1 MNRRA
6 ATRAMAAVIGLAVL
20 LALLAGC
27 SLARTPGRAGQ
38 VLTFSAEPPSLLLV
52 ILGSTSAQ
60 AHDALSAAVVTS
72 ARTGEHIIVLS
83 ASGRT
88 LGEFAAPGPPAMSA
102 PSAPLPP
109 AGDAT
114 SFELAE
120 YHKGSTVARA
130 AVARDLRTLHLR
142 ERQEVRT
149 WAGQVVARVW
159 SAAQRQAGGVAG
171 VDRSLANAIADEA
184 ALQQAAGGFGARL
197 VLSLIDVPDPDQ
209 PPIGLDASLAGMTV
223 VLTGVPDSLADA
235 SWQAALLDAGAVQAY
250 VLPAAAESLA
260 PGLISRGLS
269 GPTGFRFVV
278 TGLDY
283 APGQFTVPRR
293 ALPSLRR
300 LLRLLTIGY
309 PDATATINAYTDTV
323 PVPGGNL
330 LLSWRR
336 AKAVTAWL
344 VDHGVAAYRLEAIG
358 HGSADPVAPNK
369 AAGQPLNRRVVV
381 IVSASG

>member
-1 MNRRA
+1 M
-6 ATRAMAAVIGLAVL
+6 TAVIGLALVL
-20 LALLAGC
+20 AVVAGC
-27 SLARTPGRAGQ
+27 NLVRTPARAGQ
-38 VLTFSAEPPSLLLV
+38 VLTVPAEPPSLLLL

-60 AHDALSAAVVTS
+60 AHDVLSSAVVAS
-72 ARTGEHIIVLS
+72 ARTGEHIVVLN

-88 LGEFAAPGPPAMSA
+88 LGEFAAPKPPAIRA

-109 AGDAT
+109 GGDAT

-120 YHKGSTVARA
+120 YHKSSTAARA
-130 AVARDLRTLHLR
+130 TVARDLRTLQLR
-142 ERQEVRT
+142 GRQSVRT

-159 SAAQRQAGGVAG
+159 SAAQLPATGPAS
-171 VDRSLANAIADEA
+171 VDRSLANAVADEA
-184 ALQQAAGGFGARL
+184 ALQQAGGGFGARL
-197 VLSLIDVPDPDQ
+197 VLGLIDVPDPDQ
-209 PPIGLDASLAGMTV
+209 PPMRLDAGLAGMTV
-223 VLTGVPDSLADA
+223 VLTGIPDSLADA
-235 SWQAALLDAGAVQAY
+235 SWQAALLDAGAAQAY
-250 VLPAAAESLA
+250 VLPAAADSLA

-300 LLRLLTIGY
+300 LVRLLTVRY
-309 PDATATINAYTDTV
+309 PTATATINAYTDTV
-323 PVPGGNL
+323 PVRGGNL

-336 AKAVTAWL
+336 AEAVLAWM
-344 VDHGVAAYRLEAIG
+344 VDHGVGAYRLGAIP

-369 AAGQPLNRRVVV
+369 AAGQPFNRRVVV
-381 IVSASG
+381 IVSGGA